1 MTWRP
6 ARSLTVLHTQLK
18 ASTRAAPPATGPDSW
33 GLIGDAAH
41 DPTSDHAPKDFP
53 GWGDDIVTACDFPNA
68 PALGLDAHAV
78 LDGIRRSRDNRVKYA
93 ISNDQ
98 IFSSYATSTRKA
110 WEWGPYNPND
120 PNRNRHYDHGHLSV
134 VGDARADDIR
144 PWATIGGSGDMIY
157 CAYGETSDNVGLLQ
171 AILSNVVP
179 GGLEVDRNYG
189 DKTAAALRAA
199 LAPEDTANDGKAC
212 NYWVVAALLCRVI
225 PKHSAK
231 VFGGQGQTG
240 PAGPAGPA
248 GPPGPKGDAAVLPA
262 NAVLTITAA

>member
-6 ARSLTVLHTQLK
+6 ARSLTTFHTQLQREHP
-18 ASTRAAPPATGPDSW
+18 AAAPPATPADAW
-33 GLIGDAAH
+33 GMKGDAAH
-41 DPTSDHAPKDFP
+41 TTGDHVPHDFP
-53 GWGDDIVTACDFPNA
+53 GWGNEIVTACDTPHA
-68 PALGLDAHAV
+68 PALGLDMGAV
-78 LDGIRRSRDNRVKYA
+78 FEAVRRSRDDRVKYM
-93 ISNDQ
+93 IFNDR
-98 IFSSYATSTRKA
+98 ICSSYATSARAA

-120 PNRNRHYDHGHLSV
+120 PNRDRHRTHGHLSV
-134 VGDARADDIR
+134 VGDARSDNQR
-144 PWATIGGSGDMIY
+144 PWATAGGGDMFY

-179 GGLEVDRNYG
+179 GLAVDRNYG
-189 DKTAAALRAA
+189 DKTAAALRQA
-199 LAPEDTANDGKAC
+199 LAPEDTTNDGRSC
-212 NYWVVAALLCRVI
+212 NFWVVAALLCRVV

-231 VFGGQGQTG
+231 VYGGAGEQG